1 MEVIIKDA
9 ENSWKTYT
17 QSLTSE
23 RSDSQNVIDS
33 WANFSAKNDHFKHDL
48 TNLEIRI
55 KVCCTELR
63 EETNFVVG
71 LEEDIHEVVS
81 QLTNSIEHWFS
92 IVSIVGMNGIGKTTL
107 SKMVYIHTTIQE
119 HFIVFLMVPL
129 TDTVA
134 DDNVLKIIG
143 AQVPGTDKE

>member
-1 MEVIIKDA
+1 M
-9 ENSWKTYT
+9 
-17 QSLTSE
+17 
-23 RSDSQNVIDS
+23 
-33 WANFSAKNDHFKHDL
+33 
-48 TNLEIRI
+48 
-55 KVCCTELR
+55 
-63 EETNFVVG
+63 VG

-107 SKMVYIHTTIQE
+107 SKMVYIHTAIQE